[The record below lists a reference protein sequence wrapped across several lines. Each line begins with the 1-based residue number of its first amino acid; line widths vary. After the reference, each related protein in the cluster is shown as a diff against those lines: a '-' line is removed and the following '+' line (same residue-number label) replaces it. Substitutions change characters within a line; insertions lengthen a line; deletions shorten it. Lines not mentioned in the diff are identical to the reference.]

1 MIGYTLCTKHT
12 YEMYKQSCCIHL
24 CLCSSPVSHDICRI
38 DNIVIH
44 PYKLQLSITEFEKN
58 YVSIIINVFTEIEE
72 KDLYDLLQVPVPVH
86 LVLMS
91 TLAISS
97 KSSFW
102 YTFCETLLISLTFRL
117 EIYFLNGLVPPSAG
131 FIYIKCLQLHV
142 LCLIIEVALIIPLR
156 HDSYCTSPRADMSN

>member
-38 DNIVIH
+38 DNIVTH

-72 KDLYDLLQVPVPVH
+72 KDLKCMICYKY
-86 LVLMS
+86 
-91 TLAISS
+91 TLFLCQHWLFPQKAVSG
-97 KSSFW
+97 
-102 YTFCETLLISLTFRL
+102 TLSVKP
-117 EIYFLNGLVPPSAG
+117 Y
-131 FIYIKCLQLHV
+131 
-142 LCLIIEVALIIPLR
+142 
-156 HDSYCTSPRADMSN
+156 